1 MPLADKGMKGLN
13 GLLTDEDLIGLQKT
27 TILYYLHES
36 NPANG
41 LVRDKTDPAAPCSIA
56 AVGLALSTIPALVEH
71 GVISREFAPEI
82 ALRKLRFFHNSP
94 HGTEPEATGYKGFY
108 YHFLDMKS
116 GRRVWN
122 CELSTID
129 SAFLF
134 AGMLTCAAYFDQD
147 TEEEAELRQLADAL
161 YRRADWQWAL
171 NGGAA
176 LCDGW
181 RR

>member
-94 HGTEPEATGYKGFY
+94 HGAGNNPSCCMSARLSIRFHVCTMRPASSNRCRSQNVVTTCLPVGGRPMTAVVCVAVARERPITQSSSAT
-108 YHFLDMKS
+108 
-116 GRRVWN
+116 
-122 CELSTID
+122 T
-129 SAFLF
+129 
-134 AGMLTCAAYFDQD
+134 
-147 TEEEAELRQLADAL
+147 
-161 YRRADWQWAL
+161 
-171 NGGAA
+171 
-176 LCDGW
+176 
-181 RR
+181 